1 MVDVVVA
8 MIAVPLLVVF
18 SLMLQNNMRSDWL
31 HDIDTRWRIL
41 GLGLSLLF
49 VSLVVCLYV
58 THRLGLCIWAAQQN
72 QESNRRTPDRRRI
85 SHRGPV
91 SIKNMFMFLFL
102 FLRTEFSFSKIK
114 NFQSK
119 VKVTRRK
126 GYNILFL
133 YGELVK
139 TSDKILFFRLFP
151 VFIYVIRYFQLK
163 KKMS

>member
-8 MIAVPLLVVF
+8 MVAVPLLVVF

-72 QESNRRTPDRRRI
+72 QDPNRRSPDRRRRI
-85 SHRGPV
+85 SHRATPV
-91 SIKNMFMFLFL
+91 SIKIYKL
-102 FLRTEFSFSKIK
+102 
-114 NFQSK
+114 
-119 VKVTRRK
+119 
-126 GYNILFL
+126 IL
-133 YGELVK
+133 
-139 TSDKILFFRLFP
+139 
-151 VFIYVIRYFQLK
+151 
-163 KKMS
+163 